1 MTRIENM
8 ARQKRGTCSTK
19 FNITGFEQNM
29 PQVNNWQDVLN
40 DNEQEDQLLEIIKQY
55 VLEFG
60 SEMLPRLIPFI
71 ITLREKEYIL
81 FRLQEIKL
89 LHGSKVESDVAVVY
103 KGADV
108 LILMTWAYPKSS
120 IRNNWYLQYN
130 HERFPDMRIIY
141 SYSAKNYL

>member
-40 DNEQEDQLLEIIKQY
+40 DNEQKDQLLEIIKQY

-130 HERFPDMRIIY
+130 HERFPDMRKIY

>member
-1 MTRIENM
+1 M
-8 ARQKRGTCSTK
+8 ARHKRGTCSTK

-29 PQVNNWQDVLN
+29 PQGNNWRDFLN
-40 DNEQEDQLLEIIKQY
+40 DNEQKDQLPEIMKQY

-60 SEMLPRLIPFI
+60 SEMLPRLTPFI
-71 ITLREKEYIL
+71 ITSREKEYIL

-89 LHGSKVESDVAVVY
+89 LHSSKVDSDVAVVY

-108 LILMTWAYPKSS
+108 LILMTWVYPNSS
-120 IRNNWYLQYN
+120 IRNNWYLKYN
-130 HERFPDMRIIY
+130 HEKCPDVRKIY

>member
-1 MTRIENM
+1 M
-8 ARQKRGTCSTK
+8 
-19 FNITGFEQNM
+19 
-29 PQVNNWQDVLN
+29 
-40 DNEQEDQLLEIIKQY
+40 
-55 VLEFG
+55 EFG

-130 HERFPDMRIIY
+130 HERFPDMRKIY
-141 SYSAKNYL
+141 SYSAKNYLWIYRKCSVYQDAIRHLIFTESG